1 VRRGVALV
9 FLLALVAHAPSLF
22 PGGPLSTGPGPAR
35 LVPDEGTVVY
45 DSARIAAG
53 ELMYADFFEFQGPV
67 FYHLTAA
74 AIAVGGPTLT
84 SARVLHVVVTA
95 AAAAMIF
102 WIATTLAGAWAGAGA
117 AAIHVFLLVPVWPY
131 TYPHWVAE
139 ALVLAGVIAAM
150 RGRWL
155 GAGALFGLATFT
167 IQSIGLP
174 ALVAV
179 GVAAG
184 LPTRSVRVP
193 LRVLAGAL
201 LAIAPILAIFALR
214 GALGELV
221 YAMWIW
227 PFSHYGGGQEDAAV
241 YASHLGRYI
250 DLHDAVA
257 LPWRWL
263 AALGLV
269 VVAALP
275 IAGLAGGAIA
285 GLRGLRKDAE
295 PPLAGA
301 AAIAAVAPVVTLV
314 VRHDLAHLAF
324 VGGLALVGVATLC
337 RARAGAAIL
346 ALVGLLS
353 ATSYAAKT
361 ARTWSIS
368 REMGGWR
375 DVVLALPNAR
385 LMDRQLAPDAQIV
398 VGTAGG
404 FYYLYVR
411 PAAVAHTYLPAES
424 VTYFSEAQWQ
434 RVADEIAERR
444 PAFLILVGKQW
455 DELRRRRPEIDRR
468 YDRPT
473 REVFVLQ

>member
-1 VRRGVALV
+1 
-9 FLLALVAHAPSLF
+9 
-22 PGGPLSTGPGPAR
+22 
-35 LVPDEGTVVY
+35 
-45 DSARIAAG
+45 
-53 ELMYADFFEFQGPV
+53 
-67 FYHLTAA
+67 
-74 AIAVGGPTLT
+74 
-84 SARVLHVVVTA
+84 
-95 AAAAMIF
+95 
-102 WIATTLAGAWAGAGA
+102 
-117 AAIHVFLLVPVWPY
+117 
-131 TYPHWVAE
+131 
-139 ALVLAGVIAAM
+139 
-150 RGRWL
+150 
-155 GAGALFGLATFT
+155 
-167 IQSIGLP
+167 
-174 ALVAV
+174 
-179 GVAAG
+179 
-184 LPTRSVRVP
+184 
-193 LRVLAGAL
+193 
-201 LAIAPILAIFALR
+201 
-214 GALGELV
+214 
-221 YAMWIW
+221 
-227 PFSHYGGGQEDAAV
+227 
-241 YASHLGRYI
+241 
-250 DLHDAVA
+250 
-257 LPWRWL
+257 
-263 AALGLV
+263 V